1 VRDANGRAPEALAG
15 RQEAK
20 PADHRVMFEYRPRA
34 AHGDPPREAA
44 SPRASTDGL
53 ENYMSGSVRK
63 PRISPLGNMTR
74 ARNDYKPRVLM
85 DLPAS
90 SMGVAI
96 LATKSIIVTTHPNEG
111 PKSLS
116 MTHEQ

>member
-1 VRDANGRAPEALAG
+1 M
-15 RQEAK
+15 
-20 PADHRVMFEYRPRA
+20 MFEYWPRA

-44 SPRASTDGL
+44 SPQASIDRL
-53 ENYMSGSVRK
+53 ENYTNGSFRK
-63 PRISPLGNMTR
+63 PRISPSGNMTR
-74 ARNDYKPRVLM
+74 AWNDYKPRVLT
-85 DLPAS
+85 DLPTS

-96 LATKSIIVTTHPNEG
+96 LATKAIIVTTHPNEG